1 MMRYELTVDDASKL
15 KRAYEDLSKLMDL
28 IEETNRKYDKPHKPS
43 CFLVDAHRC
52 LSEVLYG
59 EYSIV

>member
-1 MMRYELTVDDASKL
+1 MMRYELTVDDAIKL

-28 IEETNRKYDKPHKPS
+28 IEETNGKYDRQHKPS
-43 CFLVDAHRC
+43 GFIVDAHRR

-59 EYSIV
+59 E